1 MLSFI
6 TVVVVYVADEQ
17 FGLHGDPPTTGA
29 GAVPESVACLPVDP
43 VPLNECLVW
52 PQWERIHLVT
62 QWLDMGGGG
71 YTFLFSKDK
80 EKVE

>member
-43 VPLNECLVW
+43 LPRLASV
-52 PQWERIHLVT
+52 
-62 QWLDMGGGG
+62 GGQAKGESGIGVGLAQGG
-71 YTFLFSKDK
+71 PGRRGRAAK
-80 EKVE
+80 